1 MRKHIPVTG
10 SRYPTQSAMKVS
22 ARQRCL
28 IAAALLFGLLL
39 VLDAMPNLLAALS
52 SFTGE
57 KLLRFSAYATLSILI
72 YAGLS
77 GSSAARALI
86 TLSLAGIMR
95 GVEEATQ
102 LMLPYHS
109 ANLLGWKF
117 DMLAVLT
124 CVGML
129 MMLHPVVSEWF
140 ASQQLRPARIP
151 IRPTSIRQ
159 RDQRRSMQ

>member
-10 SRYPTQSAMKVS
+10 SRYPTQSFIKVS
-22 ARQRCL
+22 ARQQRL
-28 IAAALLFGLLL
+28 LAAALLFGLLL
-39 VLDAMPNLLAALS
+39 ALDAMPDLMAALS
-52 SFTGE
+52 SFMGE
-57 KLLRFSAYATLSILI
+57 KLLRFGAYAALSTLI

-77 GSSAARALI
+77 ASPAARALI
-86 TLSLAGIMR
+86 TLGLAGVMR

-117 DMLAVLT
+117 DMLAALT

-140 ASQQLRPARIP
+140 ASQQLRPARIRT
-151 IRPTSIRQ
+151 RPASIVQ
-159 RDQRRSMQ
+159 RVHRTGMQ